1 MAVDFI
7 IETINDLP
15 LAAGKLLAFAGQER
29 IFLFSGDMGT
39 GKTTFIKS
47 ICLTLGVNETVT
59 SPTYSLVNQYE
70 TTDNTIYHFDFYR
83 IKTEDEA
90 YDIGFEEY
98 LYSGSYCFIEW
109 PEKIPSFWPEKYVKI
124 SLSIKDN
131 DQRLLTAELIGYSPI
146 NILLK

>member
-29 IFLFSGDMGT
+29 IFLFSGDMGA

-47 ICLTLGVNETVT
+47 ICFTLGVNETVT

-70 TTDNTIYHFDFYR
+70 TIDNTIYHFDFYR

-98 LYSGSYCFIEW
+98 LYSGNYCFIEW

-146 NILLK
+146 NIVLK

>member
-47 ICLTLGVNETVT
+47 ICSTLGVSETVT

-98 LYSGSYCFIEW
+98 LYSGNYCFIEW

-146 NILLK
+146 NIVLK

>member
-29 IFLFSGDMGT
+29 IFLFSGDMGA

-47 ICLTLGVNETVT
+47 ICSTLGVNETVT

-70 TTDNTIYHFDFYR
+70 TIDNTIYHFDFYR

-98 LYSGSYCFIEW
+98 LYSGNYCFIEW

-131 DQRLLTAELIGYSPI
+131 DQRLLTAELIDYSPI
-146 NILLK
+146 NIVL

>member
-1 MAVDFI
+1 LAVDFI

-29 IFLFSGDMGT
+29 VFLFSGDMGA

-47 ICLTLGVNETVT
+47 ICSTLGVNETVT

-98 LYSGSYCFIEW
+98 LYSGNYCFIEW

-131 DQRLLTAELIGYSPI
+131 DQRLLTAELIDYSPI
-146 NILLK
+146 NIVL

>member
-15 LAAGKLLAFAGQER
+15 LAADKLLAFAGQER
-29 IFLFSGDMGT
+29 VFLFSGDMGA

-47 ICLTLGVNETVT
+47 ICSTLGVNETVT

-98 LYSGSYCFIEW
+98 LYSGNYCFIEW

>member
-15 LAAGKLLAFAGQER
+15 LAAGKLLAFASQER
-29 IFLFSGDMGT
+29 IFLFSGDMGA

-47 ICLTLGVNETVT
+47 ICSTLGVNETVT

-70 TTDNTIYHFDFYR
+70 TIDNTIYHFDFYR

-98 LYSGSYCFIEW
+98 LYSGNYCFIEW

-124 SLSIKDN
+124 SLAIKDN
-131 DQRLLTAELIGYSPI
+131 DQRLLTAEMIVPYATYSP
-146 NILLK
+146 K

>member
-29 IFLFSGDMGT
+29 VFLFSGDMGA

-47 ICLTLGVNETVT
+47 ICSTLGVNETVT

-98 LYSGSYCFIEW
+98 LYSGNYCFIEW

-146 NILLK
+146 NIVLK